1 MYDRYGREDRGSY
14 VRASMDDGPLP
25 PPPRRPSGQG
35 ATPPQQPPK
44 PPPSPPPKPGRPP
57 EISFGKGILDAL
69 HLDDLDTG
77 DLLLLFLLFFLFKQK
92 ADEELLIASRDL
104 EKTVNG
110 MIFVEHQPPVTPE
123 ELERKLTLLND
134 ALEKTMRTEDVSCIR
149 EVLHRVV
156 PTFHEPEEVNR
167 TQGETVEIPEQEPAC
182 S

>member
-1 MYDRYGREDRGSY
+1 METG
-14 VRASMDDGPLP
+14 L
-25 PPPRRPSGQG
+25 RPGE
-35 ATPPQQPPK
+35 K
-44 PPPSPPPKPGRPP
+44 
-57 EISFGKGILDAL
+57 LY
-69 HLDDLDTG
+69 
-77 DLLLLFLLFFLFKQK
+77 
-92 ADEELLIASRDL
+92 EELLIASRNL
-104 EKTVNG
+104 EKTGNG

-156 PTFHEPEEVNR
+156 PTFQEPEEVNR